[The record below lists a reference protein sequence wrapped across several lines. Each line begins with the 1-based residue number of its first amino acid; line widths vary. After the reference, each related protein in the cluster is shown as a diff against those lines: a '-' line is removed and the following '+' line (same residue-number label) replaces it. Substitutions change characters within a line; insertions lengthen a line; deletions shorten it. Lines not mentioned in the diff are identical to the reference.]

1 MQLSEANTEERS
13 CARTILVRLSK
24 ERAKRVLKSKY
35 FKGKWVVL
43 MGYVSFVKENR
54 VTLKN

>member
-1 MQLSEANTEERS
+1 MLEIKEKKGAVQLSEANTEERS

-35 FKGKWVVL
+35 FKGKWLVL
-43 MGYVSFVKENR
+43 MVM
-54 VTLKN
+54 